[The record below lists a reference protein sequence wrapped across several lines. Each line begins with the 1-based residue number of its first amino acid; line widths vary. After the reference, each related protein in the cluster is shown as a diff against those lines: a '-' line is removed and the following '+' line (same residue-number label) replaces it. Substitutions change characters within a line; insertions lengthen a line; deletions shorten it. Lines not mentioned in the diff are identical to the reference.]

1 MKPVLI
7 NFLRRLD
14 KTFSKIHKNQRIYVS
29 TDWSAVASIL
39 RGLYQTVWKYPHI
52 MVNMQNFKNLVTTC
66 QYLIIGQP
74 PSPAPPAP
82 VDKLCAG
89 EDPQEMP
96 GGQSRKCSLPSREFC
111 DVVLL
116 LISLQVLT
124 MGEAY
129 SLEQRVQLPDN
140 FASSSLASSQQEKG
154 EITLLNL
161 LLPLLLLVG
170 SGRKVTAQL

>member
-14 KTFSKIHKNQRIYVS
+14 KTFAKIHKNQRIYVS
-29 TDWSAVASIL
+29 TDWAAVASIL

-52 MVNMQNFKNLVTTC
+52 MVSMQNFKNLVTTC
-66 QYLIIGQP
+66 QYLIIGQSNLL
-74 PSPAPPAP
+74 PSQHQR
-82 VDKLCAG
+82 LSAG

-96 GGQSRKCSLPSREFC
+96 AGQSRKCSLPSREFC

>member
-1 MKPVLI
+1 
-7 NFLRRLD
+7 
-14 KTFSKIHKNQRIYVS
+14 
-29 TDWSAVASIL
+29 
-39 RGLYQTVWKYPHI
+39 
-52 MVNMQNFKNLVTTC
+52 
-66 QYLIIGQP
+66 
-74 PSPAPPAP
+74 
-82 VDKLCAG
+82 
-89 EDPQEMP
+89 MP

-140 FASSSLASSQQEKG
+140 YATSSLATSQQEKG
-154 EITLLNL
+154 EVTLLNL

-170 SGRKVTAQL
+170 SGRKVRVWFRFTGRV

>member
-14 KTFSKIHKNQRIYVS
+14 KTFAKIHKNQRIYVS
-29 TDWSAVASIL
+29 TDWAAVASLL

-52 MVNMQNFKNLVTTC
+52 MVSMQNFKNLVTTC
-66 QYLIIGQP
+66 QYLIIGQSP
-74 PSPAPPAP
+74 PPPPPQAERFSS
-82 VDKLCAG
+82 G

-96 GGQSRKCSLPSREFC
+96 AGQTRKCSLPSREFC